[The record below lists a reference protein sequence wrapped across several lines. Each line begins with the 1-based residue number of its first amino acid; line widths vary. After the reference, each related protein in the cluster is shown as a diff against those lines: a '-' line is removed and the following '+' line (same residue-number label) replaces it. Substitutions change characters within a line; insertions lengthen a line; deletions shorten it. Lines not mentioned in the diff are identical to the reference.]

1 MLKIAPV
8 IIDNWYSKEELNNVF
23 SELDFYQKSASL
35 KLAKDNCAYD
45 ENKIPKAKSFR
56 LYPNN
61 MWSREERRMSFIM
74 RYQDK
79 FKDTNLHKKIESV
92 SNIYNQFKET
102 NYDTTIVSYYQN
114 NDFYKSHNDLVKYTI
129 LIWVYKE
136 PKQFTGGDLILTD
149 LKKTI
154 ECKNNRLVLFPSFLF
169 HEVTKIKSKKKIKD
183 GYGRYCITHFYNCI

>member
-1 MLKIAPV
+1 MINVTPI

-23 SELDFYQKSASL
+23 LELDYYQKAANFE
-35 KLAKDNCAYD
+35 LAEDNCAYD
-45 ENKIPKAKSFR
+45 ENEIPKAKSFR
-56 LYPNN
+56 LYPNTL
-61 MWSREERRMSFIM
+61 WKKEQRKMSFIM

-79 FKDTNLHKKIESV
+79 FKNTNLHKKIESV

-114 NDFYKSHNDLVKYTI
+114 NDFYKSHNDLTKYTI